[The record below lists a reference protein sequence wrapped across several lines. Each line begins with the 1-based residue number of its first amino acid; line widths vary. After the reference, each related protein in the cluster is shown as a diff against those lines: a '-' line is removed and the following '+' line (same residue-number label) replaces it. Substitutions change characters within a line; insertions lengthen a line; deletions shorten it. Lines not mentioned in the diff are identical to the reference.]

1 MAIDTA
7 ARRHSAFDP
16 GIPWRV
22 GLIPDL
28 TVNAADR
35 RALVQMYAGLA
46 AGNSYSI
53 EAEYGS
59 FEMTGSDATLTPET
73 NIDSDVDRFA
83 AMNIGNPWRGINLVP
98 TGSIGRT
105 QRQILAGY
113 YTPYDTGPTYTLE
126 AETGAFEWDGEPAFS
141 DFEISCEYGD
151 FVMTGNDATLIA
163 TRGIVCEAG
172 EFTMT
177 GSDSDMQQ
185 LNSPTLITENGL
197 YVMTGSDVTFS
208 RPRTLE
214 ASGTAFEMTGYEA
227 TLIYTNDQGQE
238 FVGSE
243 PRGNRDAGRPKRRK
257 KHQVEIDG
265 QVYEADSEAE
275 ALFMLEKVKER
286 AEEAAKLA
294 LERANKALKK
304 PTRKILQDARK
315 ALKPPVV
322 ESEELPS
329 EAEQILKEIDDL
341 YKDTLMK
348 VEIAALLRKQEED
361 EEEAILLMLV

>member
-28 TVNAADR
+28 TINAADR

-46 AGNSYSI
+46 AGNNYSI

-59 FEMTGSDATLTPET
+59 FEMTGSDVEMTPT
-73 NIDSDVDRFA
+73 TGIDSDVDRFA

-98 TGSIGRT
+98 TGSVGRT
-105 QRQILAGY
+105 QRQILAGF
-113 YTPYDTGPTYTLE
+113 YTPYASGPTYTLE
-126 AETGAFEWDGEPAFS
+126 AESGAFVWDGEPSFS
-141 DFEISCEYGD
+141 DFEITGEYGD

-163 TRGIVCEAG
+163 TRGIVCESGVFA
-172 EFTMT
+172 MT
-177 GSDSDMQQ
+177 GSDSDLRVLTEQ
-185 LNSPTLITENGL
+185 TLIPEPGI
-197 YVMTGSDVTFS
+197 YVMTGSDVTFT

-214 ASGTAFEMTGYEA
+214 ASGTAFEMTGYEIP
-227 TLIYTNDQGQE
+227 LIYTNERGQE
-238 FVGSE
+238 FEGSVKKNQE
-243 PRGNRDAGRPKRRK
+243 AGRPKKRK
-257 KHQVEIDG
+257 KHQVEIEG

-275 ALFMLEKVKER
+275 ALYMLEKVKEQ
-286 AEEAAKLA
+286 AEAAAKLA

-304 PTRKILQDARK
+304 PLRKILQDARK
-315 ALKPPVV
+315 ALQPPIV
-322 ESEELPS
+322 ESDELPT
-329 EAEQILKEIDDL
+329 EAEQILKQIDDL

-348 VEIAALLRKQEED
+348 VEIAALLRKQEEE